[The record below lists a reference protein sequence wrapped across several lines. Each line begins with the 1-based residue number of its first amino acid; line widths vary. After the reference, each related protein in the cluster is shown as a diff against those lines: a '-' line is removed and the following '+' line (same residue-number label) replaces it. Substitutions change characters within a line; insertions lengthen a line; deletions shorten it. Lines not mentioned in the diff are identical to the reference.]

1 MVRIFRR
8 RKREINLREIRASLN
23 SLCVN
28 LIRYSEMRRFRLA
41 SEEDLRFRLEMSLS
55 DLKDVRALTED
66 LDNENPFSKELK
78 HPLEVIRAY
87 AIVSEAEGSSFLKEN
102 YERILRSAR
111 WCLSE
116 VEKVYPQ
123 GRKRETGSFKE
134 ELTL

>member
-8 RKREINLREIRASLN
+8 RKREISLREIRASLN

-28 LIRYSEMRRFRLA
+28 LVRYSEMRRFWLA
-41 SEEDLRFRLEMSLS
+41 SEEDLRLRLEMSLS
-55 DLKDVRALTED
+55 DLKDIRALTKG

-78 HPLEVIRAY
+78 QPLEFIRAY
-87 AIVSEAEGSSFLKEN
+87 AIVSEAEGSSFIEEN

-116 VEKVYPQ
+116 VEKVYPKW
-123 GRKRETGSFKE
+123 RKGETGSLKG
-134 ELTL
+134 

>member
-8 RKREINLREIRASLN
+8 RKREISLREIRASLN

-28 LIRYSEMRRFRLA
+28 LLRYSEMRRFRLA

-55 DLKDVRALTED
+55 DLKDIRALTEN
-66 LDNENPFSKELK
+66 LGEENPLSKELSQ
-78 HPLEVIRAY
+78 PLEVIRAY
-87 AIVSEAEGSSFLKEN
+87 AIVSEAEGWPFIEEN

-116 VEKVYPQ
+116 VDKVYPQ
-123 GRKRETGSFKE
+123 GRKGETRSFKG
-134 ELTL
+134 